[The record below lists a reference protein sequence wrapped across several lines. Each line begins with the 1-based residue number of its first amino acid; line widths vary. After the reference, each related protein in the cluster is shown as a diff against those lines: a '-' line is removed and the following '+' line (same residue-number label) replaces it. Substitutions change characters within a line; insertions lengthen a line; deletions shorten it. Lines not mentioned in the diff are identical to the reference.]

1 MRRPVVLAG
10 FGVAVAVSWWLGRA
24 AGDEAEGPKPWP
36 ATSVAI
42 VDMARI
48 FKESPRLTKLREEIR
63 RDFEVE
69 SGDMKVLIAELKAIQ
84 ERSKGKKP
92 DDPELKGIREEFER
106 RSAEAKELGA
116 KLKQEF
122 VTREVETYG
131 LFHEDVRVEIERFA
145 QERGIGLVMRW
156 QESGEVSVEVKDAK
170 DANATMGRINQL
182 VIHQNGLDITD
193 EILERMRDAG
203 SL

>member
-1 MRRPVVLAG
+1 MPRAAVLSC
-10 FGVAVAVSWWLGRA
+10 FGVVAAASWWLGRA
-24 AGDEAEGPKPWP
+24 SGDETEGTKPWP

-42 VDMARI
+42 VDVTRV
-48 FKESPRLTKLREEIR
+48 FKESPRLTKLRDEMQ

-69 SGDMKVLIAELKAIQ
+69 SGDMKVLVAELKSIQ
-84 ERSKGKKP
+84 ERAKGKKP
-92 DDPELKGIREEFER
+92 DDPELKGFREEFEK

-116 KLKQEF
+116 KLKKEF
-122 VTREVETYG
+122 DTRQVETFG
-131 LFHEDVRVEIERFA
+131 LFYEDVRVEIERYA

-156 QESGEVSVEVKDAK
+156 QESGEVAVEVKDAK
-170 DANATMGRINQL
+170 DVNAAMGRINQL

-193 EILERMRDAG
+193 EIIERMRDAG